1 MSDKDAASCLV
12 TTAMLLLVIAAS
24 IVIGK
29 FFGAAF
35 GIAAFLAIVAIYL
48 IVCVVAWV
56 LQKRKRDE

>member
-1 MSDKDAASCLV
+1 MNDKDAASCLV

-48 IVCVVAWV
+48 IACVVVWV
-56 LQKRKRDE
+56 RERKKDS

>member
-1 MSDKDAASCLV
+1 MSEKDAVSCLV

-24 IVIGK
+24 IVIGR

-48 IVCVVAWV
+48 IACVVAWV
-56 LQKRKRDE
+56 WKRRKDT